1 MTIQSKW
8 LLYLRWNWFCWW
20 NFDLNRLINPMTFFY
35 FICSMFNERPVRAY
49 SVGSRL
55 EHNKR
60 KMRLETI
67 VTDHQLNNTTSRVR
81 AFSVGS
87 RAKVARSDVY
97 KGLANSTNLTKAN
110 SQDIVN
116 LSFAMNNNNKTS
128 VTARRNQSV
137 LNNNLNNNTISIN
150 NNSNSV
156 SNHNVNNNNNIINNG
171 NIIKS
176 DGKKSL
182 STPFLANAQQRSR
195 VCFVIYSLQILFVI
209 NCVLISQFLSLCV
222 VFHK

>member
-1 MTIQSKW
+1 MIS
-8 LLYLRWNWFCWW
+8 LRFC
-20 NFDLNRLINPMTFFY
+20 LI
-35 FICSMFNERPVRAY
+35 SMLNERPVRAY

-67 VTDHQLNNTTSRVR
+67 VTDHQLNNTTTRVR

-97 KGLANSTNLTKAN
+97 KGLANPSNLTKAN
-110 SQDIVN
+110 SQDVVN

-128 VTARRNQSV
+128 ATARRNQSV
-137 LNNNLNNNTISIN
+137 LNNNLNNNTLNIN
-150 NNSNSV
+150 NNSNIV
-156 SNHNVNNNNNIINNG
+156 SNHNVNINNNNINNNG
-171 NIIKS
+171 HINKN
-176 DGKKSL
+176 DGKRSL

-195 VCFVIYSLQILFVI
+195 VCSAHQCDFEMCRFCINSASILPF
-209 NCVLISQFLSLCV
+209 FLL
-222 VFHK
+222 FLTGK